1 MVLISVVIALF
12 VAFMLFRVLRT
23 NRKAQDP
30 GGRQTK
36 TPPAPAQRPAPRA
49 EAPSAPAARAPA
61 APADLVRAGG
71 TRVDAAGSAAPVG
84 ADAAAAAAWAEAARL
99 RRSVLAREVPR
110 TMAVWEIVPEQGEVF
125 FYDLRA
131 VYERYYGQDV
141 SYTPSGGFFFGSP
154 AFILAGMAVTGLA
167 NSSRRRAAEAQAQ
180 TQWREYE
187 PARVIVSNH
196 RILCLVRGQWLSFSY
211 GAMTAVYPEVAQAT
225 LVCEF
230 RGAPPLRLRGADVP
244 IAAVMTVFATHGL
257 EAVAEHPSLQVLG
270 AVAG

>member
-1 MVLISVVIALF
+1 
-12 VAFMLFRVLRT
+12 
-23 NRKAQDP
+23 
-30 GGRQTK
+30 
-36 TPPAPAQRPAPRA
+36 
-49 EAPSAPAARAPA
+49 
-61 APADLVRAGG
+61 
-71 TRVDAAGSAAPVG
+71 
-84 ADAAAAAAWAEAARL
+84 
-99 RRSVLAREVPR
+99 
-110 TMAVWEIVPEQGEVF
+110 MAVWEIVPEQGEVF